1 MFFALPKANE
11 GSDTRMS
18 LVLSVDGTRSESV
31 YDADNT
37 LVYSNTSLELGR
49 HKLQLTTTPLDVLS
63 LFDYMIY
70 TYVH

>member
-1 MFFALPKANE
+1 
-11 GSDTRMS
+11 MS